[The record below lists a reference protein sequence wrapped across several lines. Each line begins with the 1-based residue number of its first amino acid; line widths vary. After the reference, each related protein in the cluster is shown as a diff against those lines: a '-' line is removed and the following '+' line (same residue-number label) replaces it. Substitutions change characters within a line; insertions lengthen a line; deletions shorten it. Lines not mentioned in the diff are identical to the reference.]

1 MLEAKN
7 LNIERKGETLVSALS
22 FVVDNGQMMCVSGN
36 ADAAGALLR
45 SLVGLERVK
54 SGFISI
60 EGELL
65 TPGSAPEFRKDM
77 AYVPANARMPY
88 PTMEETAH
96 HFFALKANT
105 GRKLTMRDM
114 EEQMRALGMQEEL
127 LAMQQTQLTEQ
138 QEYGLMLALVG
149 ATQKKI
155 MIVDTPPSG
164 LDQSAAQNV
173 ARYLRTKANEGA
185 AVIVAATSDSSDL
198 SDLSD
203 KSDRSDKPYSSY
215 TSYQSYFSSLSDHQI
230 KL

>member
-7 LNIERKGETLVSALS
+7 LNISKKGETLVAGLS
-22 FVVDNGQMMCVSGN
+22 FVVDNGQMMCVSGSS
-36 ADAAGALLR
+36 AATTALLC
-45 SLVGLERVK
+45 SLMGLERVK

-65 TPGSAPEFRKDM
+65 TPGSAQEFRKDM

-88 PTMEETAH
+88 ATMEETARH
-96 HFFALKANT
+96 LFALKANSSK
-105 GRKLTMRDM
+105 KLTMHALESEM
-114 EEQMRALGMQEEL
+114 KALGLQEEL
-127 LAMQQTQLTEQ
+127 LAMPQAQLTPQ
-138 QEYGLMLALVG
+138 QEYGLMLALAG
-149 ATQKKI
+149 TTQKKI
-155 MIVDTPPSG
+155 MIVDTPASG
-164 LDQSAAQNV
+164 LDQDAAQNV

-185 AVIVAATSDSSDL
+185 AVIVAATSDL

-203 KSDRSDKPYSSY
+203 KSYSSY

>member
-65 TPGSAPEFRKDM
+65 TPGSAPEFRKNM

-88 PTMEETAH
+88 PTMEETARH
-96 HFFALKANT
+96 IFALKANT

-149 ATQKKI
+149 ATHKKI
-155 MIVDTPPSG
+155 MIVELCSVR
-164 LDQSAAQNV
+164 SEEWAH
-173 ARYLRTKANEGA
+173 YLRTKANGGA
-185 AVIVAATSDSSDL
+185 AVVVASNSPAVAEL
-198 SDLSD
+198 SDLHIN
-203 KSDRSDKPYSSY
+203 
-215 TSYQSYFSSLSDHQI
+215 LG
-230 KL
+230 

>member
-7 LNIERKGETLVSALS
+7 LNIERKGETFVASLS

-36 ADAAGALLR
+36 TDATSALLR

-77 AYVPANARMPY
+77 AYIPANARMPY
-88 PTMEETAH
+88 STMEETARH
-96 HFFALKANT
+96 IFGLKANT

-114 EEQMRALGMQEEL
+114 EEQMQELGLQEEL
-127 LAMQQTQLTEQ
+127 LSMQQTQLTAQ

-155 MIVDTPPSG
+155 IIVDTPTSG
-164 LDQSAAQNV
+164 LGQDTAQNV

-185 AVIVAATSDSSDL
+185 AVIVAGAEM
-198 SDLSD
+198 
-203 KSDRSDKPYSSY
+203 
-215 TSYQSYFSSLSDHQI
+215 SSLSDHHI

>member
-88 PTMEETAH
+88 PTMEETARH
-96 HFFALKANT
+96 IFALKANT

-155 MIVDTPPSG
+155 MIVELCSVRSEE
-164 LDQSAAQNV
+164 L
-173 ARYLRTKANEGA
+173 ARYLRAKANGGA
-185 AVIVAATSDSSDL
+185 AVVVASNNPAVAEL
-198 SDLSD
+198 SDLHIN
-203 KSDRSDKPYSSY
+203 
-215 TSYQSYFSSLSDHQI
+215 LG
-230 KL
+230 